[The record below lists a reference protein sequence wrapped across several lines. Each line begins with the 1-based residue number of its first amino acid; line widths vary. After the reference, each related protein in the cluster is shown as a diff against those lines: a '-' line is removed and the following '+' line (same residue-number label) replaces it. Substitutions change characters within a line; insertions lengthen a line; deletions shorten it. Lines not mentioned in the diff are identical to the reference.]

1 MHGSMSIVGNVAGNT
16 VVVVHTSGQTR
27 AKWGLMPVRAQ
38 PAPHHGLSL
47 SHVHVH
53 VQSAWLCLSDVS
65 GSNTCISRNT
75 HSLQHSFHVGL
86 CQ

>member
-1 MHGSMSIVGNVAGNT
+1 MASLS
-16 VVVVHTSGQTR
+16 
-27 AKWGLMPVRAQ
+27 
-38 PAPHHGLSL
+38 LSL

-75 HSLQHSFHVGL
+75 HSLWPAEEPPLRSQGAEEEEL
-86 CQ
+86 ELLRDDI